1 MFARIILIA
10 VVAVFAWTAFAHPL
24 GAHGP
29 KQSYVVEQYDTL
41 WSIASSHY
49 AGDTREA
56 VYRIEQ
62 GNHLAGGVI
71 RPGQVLVLP

>member
-1 MFARIILIA
+1 MFVRIVVIAAIA
-10 VVAVFAWTAFAHPL
+10 VLGWTALAHPL

-29 KQSYVVEQYDTL
+29 KQHYVVRPYDTL
-41 WSIASSHY
+41 WSIASTRY
-49 AGDTREA
+49 AGDTRDA

-62 GNHLAGGVI
+62 ANHLDGGVL

>member
-1 MFARIILIA
+1 MFARILVIA
-10 VVAVFAWTAFAHPL
+10 VVAVFAWTALARPL

-29 KQSYVVEQYDTL
+29 KQSYVVASYDTL
-41 WSIASSHY
+41 WSIAASHY

-62 GNHLAGGVI
+62 ANHLAGGVI

>member
-1 MFARIILIA
+1 MFAKFIVVA
-10 VVAVFAWTAFAHPL
+10 AVAVFGWTAFVHPL

-29 KQSYVVEQYDTL
+29 KQSYVVKPYDTL
-41 WSIASSHY
+41 WSIASQNY
-49 AGDTREA
+49 AGDTRDA

-62 GNHLAGGVI
+62 RNNLSGGLL